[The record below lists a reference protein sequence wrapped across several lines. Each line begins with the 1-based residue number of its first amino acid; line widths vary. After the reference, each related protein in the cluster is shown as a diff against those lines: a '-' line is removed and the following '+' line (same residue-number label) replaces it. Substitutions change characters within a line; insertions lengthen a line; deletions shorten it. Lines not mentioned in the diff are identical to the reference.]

1 MTTLPATQETTSKQD
16 IAWWIILIQG
26 ILSIIIGVLFLVSP
40 RMTVLVLV
48 QFLGIYWLVSGV
60 LSLVS
65 IFVDRRLWGWKLFA
79 GLIGILAGVSVIQH
93 PLWSAVFLPTVLVVI
108 LGIQGIF
115 HGIAYIVEAIRG
127 LGWGT
132 AILGVLSILFGVIL
146 LSAPLFAAMW
156 LVIFLGATSLV
167 GGIASVVYA
176 IVVSRKQAQSIA

>member
-1 MTTLPATQETTSKQD
+1 MTALTNTHETTNKND
-16 IAWWIILIQG
+16 LAWWIILIQG

-40 RMTVLVLV
+40 GMTVLVLV
-48 QFLGIYWLVSGV
+48 QFLGIYWLVGGV

-79 GLIGILAGVSVIQH
+79 GVIGMLAGVSVIQH
-93 PLWSAVFLPTVLVVI
+93 PLWSAVFLPTFLVVV

-132 AILGVLSILFGVIL
+132 AILGGLSILLGIIL
-146 LSAPLFAAMW
+146 LTSPLFAAVWMVT
-156 LVIFLGATSLV
+156 LLGASSLV
-167 GGIASVVYA
+167 GGIASVIYA
-176 IVVSRKQAQSIA
+176 IFVSRKQAKQ

>member
-1 MTTLPATQETTSKQD
+1 MTTLPATQETSQKHDLT
-16 IAWWIILIQG
+16 WGMILLQG
-26 ILSIIIGVLFLVSP
+26 LFSIIIGLLLLLSP
-40 RMTVLVLV
+40 GMTVLALV
-48 QFLGIYWLVSGV
+48 QLLGVYWLVSGL

-79 GLIGILAGVSVIQH
+79 GLIGIWAGISVIQH

-115 HGIAYIVEAIRG
+115 YGIVYIIEAIRG

-132 AILGVLSILFGVIL
+132 AILGALSILFGIIL
-146 LSAPLFAAMW
+146 LSSPLLAAVW
-156 LVIFLGATSLV
+156 VVIFLGATSLV

-176 IVVSRKQAQSIA
+176 IFVSRKQAQS

>member
-1 MTTLPATQETTSKQD
+1 MTTYPATQETSHKQEL
-16 IAWWIILIQG
+16 AWWIILIQG

-40 RMTVLVLV
+40 GMTVLVLV
-48 QFLGIYWLVSGV
+48 QFLGIYWLVGGV

-79 GLIGILAGVSVIQH
+79 GLIGIIAGVSVIQH

-115 HGIAYIVEAIRG
+115 YGIVYIIEAIKG

-132 AILGVLSILFGVIL
+132 AILGALSILMGVLL

-156 LVIFLGATSLV
+156 LVIFLGAASLV

-176 IVVSRKQAQSIA
+176 IVESRKPAQS